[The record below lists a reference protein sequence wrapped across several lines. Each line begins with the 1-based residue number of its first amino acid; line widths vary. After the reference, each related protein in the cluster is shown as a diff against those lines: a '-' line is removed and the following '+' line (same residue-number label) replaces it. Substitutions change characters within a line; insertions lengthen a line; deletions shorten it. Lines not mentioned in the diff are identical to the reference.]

1 MLRVLSLLAQTDT
14 IPVTHTRPFLDAMI
28 NAAAFGLLGMI
39 LLLLGLKLFD
49 WMTPHLDIE
58 KELAE
63 KNMAV
68 ALVVVALFLAMGI
81 ILSRTVGA

>member
-1 MLRVLSLLAQTDT
+1 MLRTLALLAQTDT
-14 IPVTHTRPFLDAMI
+14 IPVTHRPFVDGMI
-28 NAAAFGLLGMI
+28 NALAFGLLGLI

-49 WMTPHLDIE
+49 WMTPKLDIE

-68 ALVVVALFLAMGI
+68 AAVVVALFIAMGL
-81 ILSRTVGA
+81 ILAKTVGG